1 MSPDIKIVL
10 YIIFIFCLFL
20 IKDVTVYLF
29 ITVVILILFL
39 MVPFKSLKSGWIPI
53 SLFLFF
59 TFLSN
64 VLFQHGRILYSKGP
78 LVITEEGLNVAS
90 LRTMRIFFMI
100 AGAKILTATTQVEL
114 LIGAIGKILKP
125 LERLGIPVVDFFS
138 TMGLTMKSLPRI
150 KDQIAETYKEKVK
163 EGDVKGFWNRVK
175 VISFFLMPLFIK
187 SIQSPEIFFEDER
200 KS

>member
-1 MSPDIKIVL
+1 LSPEIKIVV
-10 YIIFIFCLFL
+10 YIVFIFCLFL

-29 ITVVILILFL
+29 ITIAILIFL
-39 MVPFKSLKSGWIPI
+39 LRIPFKSLKSGWIPI

-78 LVITEEGLNVAS
+78 LVITEEGLNIAS

-100 AGAKILTATTQVEL
+100 AGAKILTATTQIDL
-114 LIGAIGKILKP
+114 LIGAIGKLLKP

-138 TMGLTMKSLPRI
+138 TMGLTMKSLPKI

-163 EGDVKGFWNRVK
+163 GGDVKGFWNRVK